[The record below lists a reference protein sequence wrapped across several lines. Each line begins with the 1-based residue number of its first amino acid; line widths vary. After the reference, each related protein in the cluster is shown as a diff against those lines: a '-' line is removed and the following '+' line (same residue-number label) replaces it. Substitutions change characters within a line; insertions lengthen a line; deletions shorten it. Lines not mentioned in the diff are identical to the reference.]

1 MSPGTT
7 SQMVRQRHGPGKLAR
22 DPGRASEGCGSS
34 GNDGRPWSIFDALSK
49 SLVWVSLKNNISN
62 EFAQHAASRYPLT
75 ASPETNLVEFGN
87 EGRTI
92 IGKIHEK
99 ILADFAS
106 AVLAWGVHGRTP
118 PPASLRVSAAGR
130 AKALGFPAA
139 DRPTAVR
146 ISSYTKNIIKVNMN

>member
-1 MSPGTT
+1 
-7 SQMVRQRHGPGKLAR
+7 MVL
-22 DPGRASEGCGSS
+22 GSS
-34 GNDGRPWSIFDALSK
+34 RAIPEGPRKDAAAPEMMAGRGRYSTRCPRALYGFPPK
-49 SLVWVSLKNNISN
+49 INISN

-75 ASPETNLVEFGN
+75 ASPETNCAKFKN
-87 EGRTI
+87 KGRTI
-92 IGKIHEK
+92 IGKIHKE

>member
-1 MSPGTT
+1 MISMVLFCLLLPGNVDNQPRGEHDLEQHVSKT
-7 SQMVRQRHGPGKLAR
+7 
-22 DPGRASEGCGSS
+22 
-34 GNDGRPWSIFDALSK
+34 ALLHRTLQQLLSDSRVVYQVVCNQK
-49 SLVWVSLKNNISN
+49 A
-62 EFAQHAASRYPLT
+62 AQHAASRYPLT
-75 ASPETNLVEFGN
+75 ASPETNCAKFKN
-87 EGRTI
+87 KGRTI
-92 IGKIHEK
+92 IGKIHKE